1 MVLKWC
7 EDNHWRNQHIIYVK
21 SWEPEAE
28 AWLVVSYKLKDTHR
42 CIIWIRMVTGRPPHD
57 HVRPAFHELHW
68 LPIPLR
74 IKFKVALLMFLVHT
88 NQCPA
93 YISETMTSV
102 SCGPSQRRVPTPLMA
117 RITLRQGQGPSL
129 VRKRSQ
135 LPDLPSGTLS
145 LNISVLPPIST
156 VLNDASLLIIL
167 TFILLCL
174 RLFLHL
180 LTL

>member
-28 AWLVVSYKLKDTHR
+28 AWLVVSYKLKDTQR

-102 SCGPSQRRVPTPLMA
+102 SCGPSQRRVPTPFLWWHELHYA
-117 RITLRQGQGPSL
+117 KDKDQ
-129 VRKRSQ
+129 VWWE
-135 LPDLPSGTLS
+135 
-145 LNISVLPPIST
+145 SVLSCR
-156 VLNDASLLIIL
+156 
-167 TFILLCL
+167 TFHLELCPWTY
-174 RLFLHL
+174 LFCLQ
-180 LTL
+180 